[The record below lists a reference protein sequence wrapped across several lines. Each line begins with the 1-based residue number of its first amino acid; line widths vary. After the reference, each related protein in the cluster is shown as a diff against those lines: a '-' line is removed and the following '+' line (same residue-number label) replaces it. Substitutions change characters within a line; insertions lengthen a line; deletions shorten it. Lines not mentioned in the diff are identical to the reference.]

1 MFNASVACENL
12 GQVVR
17 ALKSAAEPTRL
28 RLLVLLSHDELTV
41 SELCSVLGQSQ
52 PRVSRHLRLLTEAGL
67 LDRFREQQSVY
78 YRAPTRGRELEWLRQ
93 VLSMTHPDTA
103 VLKRDRERALQVVRQ
118 RADVAAQQLSLTQS
132 GVEASWHE
140 SLAPGAAAAGAGPR
154 AELAAVLFEELGPS
168 TIGELLDIGTGS
180 GLMIEIFGP
189 RAAHAIG
196 IDISAPALRL
206 ARTRVHG
213 AGLSHCE
220 FRRGDMYGLPCEEG
234 AFDTVTI
241 EDVLATAERP
251 VAAIAEAARVLRP
264 GGRLVV
270 VEDFEQI
277 AALAPDNPLAQLRR
291 WLAAGGFDAGRLRPC
306 DLSSRHVIVVIA
318 RLQSSGHSGLR
329 DALRGPEGIV
339 ISNPNTGLT

>member
-1 MFNASVACENL
+1 MFNASVACEDL
-12 GQVVR
+12 EQVVR

-103 VLKRDRERALQVVRQ
+103 VLKRDRERSLQVVRQ
-118 RADVAAQQLSLTQS
+118 RADIATQQLSQMHT
-132 GVEASWHE
+132 GVEANWHD
-140 SLAPGAAAAGAGPR
+140 SYGAGAAPAGVGPR
-154 AELAAVLFEELGPS
+154 EELAAVLLQELGPS
-168 TIGELLDIGTGS
+168 SIGELLDIGTGS
-180 GLMIEIFGP
+180 GLMLEIFAP

-206 ARTRVHG
+206 ARARLHG

-220 FRRGDMYGLPCEEG
+220 FRRGDMYSLPCEDG

-241 EDVLATAERP
+241 EGVLATAERP
-251 VAAIAEAARVLRP
+251 IAAIAEAARVLRP
-264 GGRLVV
+264 GGHLIL

-277 AALAPDNPLAQLRR
+277 AAHAPDNPLAQLRR
-291 WLAAGGFDAGRLRPC
+291 WLASGGFDAGRLRPC

-329 DALRGPEGIV
+329 DALRGPESIV
-339 ISNPNTGLT
+339 ISNQSTGLP